1 MFSLSRLFPPR
12 PLYALVFTAWLFSG
26 DAALAASI
34 PIEGQAPLSLTARE
48 QPIQAFL
55 QDFFGRLDLPVD
67 VSPNVHG
74 QVSGSFNAAP
84 QKILRDI
91 SRSFGLLTYYDG
103 VVVHVYAAGEI
114 ATRALT
120 TTPALS
126 ERVQR

>member
-1 MFSLSRLFPPR
+1 MFSLSRLFRPR
-12 PLYALVFTAWLFSG
+12 PFAAPACAAWL
-26 DAALAASI
+26 LAAAAAHAAPI
-34 PIEGQAPLSLTARE
+34 PIDSQAPLSLTARE

-74 QVSGSFNAAP
+74 QVSGSFNAPP

-103 VVVHVYAAGEI
+103 VVVHVY
-114 ATRALT
+114 R
-120 TTPALS
+120 S
-126 ERVQR
+126 QHS